1 MPPHDSPLKEASVPS
16 RLRHR
21 RRRRIAILLILVL
34 ILLVLNFLPPLLN
47 VSRFQRRIASNIGAS
62 IGRPVHFDRVALS
75 LLPLPGVVLTNFV
88 VDEDPAFG
96 YEPILRAGEVRATL
110 RISSLWRRRIEFSK
124 ISLSA
129 GDAGIAPNVNLVH
142 TADGRWNLEPF
153 LLQAARIQAAPTA
166 QRYAGP
172 APRFPYIEATGA
184 RVDLKFDRNGVPE
197 KTPFSLTDADFA
209 LWLPEPHQW
218 RLRLEARPIRT
229 DTAPPDAGT
238 VRIEGTLGA
247 PDTRAASLADLPIDL
262 HGDWRDAQLGGLSR
276 LLLARDAGLRG
287 GLTLEAAALGTIGRN
302 TLTANLRIDN
312 ARRADFVPAH
322 PLSLQTGCTVAAAG
336 SFHSFSA
343 IDCRWPPAGSS
354 DLSILILSAAV
365 PDVRDLSSAYAL
377 LTLPALPADTLL
389 DWLGVATPH
398 PPTGFTG
405 HGTLSGSLAWH
416 ADRQPVVTPG
426 SASPDTSEAEP
437 RTSLLARAG
446 RAPRNI
452 LQALLPSSPPS
463 AGPLPAN
470 PRQPTPTQPTPTRTI
485 PAWTGDLTFSG
496 ESLQLPA
503 FGPDPIPLGDLILR
517 STQSTAPPSGR
528 HHAAATPPSS
538 AADQASFD
546 LLPIELPL
554 DGKLPATL
562 EGHFDRTGYTLH
574 LTGNALPARLFA
586 LGDAVPQ
593 FGDGLRKLLEPI
605 AEQIPIH
612 LDLTATRTWG
622 GPQLWRETTPPPP
635 HHPHK

>member
-1 MPPHDSPLKEASVPS
+1 MHSTHANDEAEQQTNPRPH
-16 RLRHR
+16 
-21 RRRRIAILLILVL
+21 RRRRIAILLTLVL

-75 LLPLPGVVLTNFV
+75 MLPLPGVTLTNFV

-153 LLQAARIQAAPTA
+153 LLQAARIHAAPTA

-184 RVDLKFDRNGVPE
+184 RVDLKLDRNGVPD

-218 RLRLEARPIRT
+218 HLRLEARPIRT

-247 PDTRAASLADLPIDL
+247 PDTSASSLADLPIDL

-302 TLTANLRIDN
+302 TVTANLRVAN

-322 PLSLQTGCTVAAAG
+322 PLSLETGCTALASD

-354 DLSILILSAAV
+354 DLSILILYAAV
-365 PDVRDLSSAYAL
+365 PDVRDPSSAYAL
-377 LTLPALPADTLL
+377 LTLPTLPADTFF

-416 ADRQPVVTPG
+416 ADRQPIAAASSTAPDA
-426 SASPDTSEAEP
+426 SASEP

-446 RAPRNI
+446 RAQRNI
-452 LQALLPSSPPS
+452 LQALLPSSTPS
-463 AGPLPAN
+463 TESLPAN
-470 PRQPTPTQPTPTRTI
+470 PRQPTSTQPTPT
-485 PAWTGDLTFSG
+485 WLGDLTFSG

-517 STQSTAPPSGR
+517 STPPSAPPSG
-528 HHAAATPPSS
+528 HHRAAATRPSP
-538 AADQASFD
+538 AGDQASFD
-546 LLPIELPL
+546 LLPVELPL

-562 EGHFDRTGYTLH
+562 EGHFDRAGYTLH
-574 LTGNALPARLFA
+574 LTGNAIPARLFA

-593 FGDGLRKLLEPI
+593 FGDGLHKLLDPASTQSLPEL
-605 AEQIPIH
+605 PIH
-612 LDLTATRTWG
+612 LDLTATRAWG
-622 GPQLWRETTPPPP
+622 GPQLWHEAARTPP